1 MKVHELVEK
10 LRAGSYPIKTATVII
25 GQGQSR
31 DIWLVVTGLV
41 ERNIAPSD
49 ENSDYVVSGAQRG
62 VEIV

>member
-1 MKVHELVEK
+1 MKVHELIEK
-10 LRAGSYPIKTATVII
+10 LQRLPDQNATVII
-25 GQGQSR
+25 GQGQSPNV
-31 DIWLVVTGLV
+31 WLIVTGLV

>member
-10 LRAGSYPIKTATVII
+10 LQRLPDQNATVII
-25 GQGQSR
+25 GQGQSS